1 MIKDIRRLLDALTYF
16 YQKALSMCRTKD
28 DKQEKHSLEWQ
39 EHEQTVVEFNCLR
52 NGAKKVSQEHKKR

>member
-16 YQKALSMCRTKD
+16 YVVASESLKGKPGRAC
-28 DKQEKHSLEWQ
+28 KHTMDWQ

-52 NGAKKVSQEHKKR
+52 SDKKCRKSGGGK